1 MKNVYDHR
9 AQHVEM
15 KKKFDDEANWLLQH
29 ERQNT
34 LAEIERQQKELEEK
48 KLKDALYKKSHQND
62 ILRQVNERDRTQ
74 RREIQEKM
82 FEERAAKLAELNY
95 VRKIDS

>member
-34 LAEIERQQKELEEK
+34 LAEIERQQKELE
-48 KLKDALYKKSHQND
+48 
-62 ILRQVNERDRTQ
+62 
-74 RREIQEKM
+74 
-82 FEERAAKLAELNY
+82 
-95 VRKIDS
+95 